1 MRPGLQFTL
10 LSPGD
15 GDGFL
20 SYRLTL
26 SNGLTT
32 TSFEFYGYDDEFRDF
47 AKQLENYPRSSS
59 QVVTHQVG
67 NDDPEWAYF
76 LHLEV
81 FCYEPNGA
89 SAIRIRGWSGKRT
102 SYHQQVPNYQQ
113 FEFFIPTLPADLNRL
128 GQRLSSWNP
137 LDEAELTWSAT

>member
-1 MRPGLQFTL
+1 MRPGIQFTL

-26 SNGLTT
+26 SNGETT
-32 TSFEFYGYDDEFRDF
+32 TSFAFYGYDDEFRDF
-47 AKQLENYPRSSS
+47 AQQLDSFPRSST

-67 NDDPEWAYF
+67 KDDPEWAYF
-76 LHLEV
+76 LKLEV

-89 SAIRIRGWSGKRT
+89 SAIRVRGWSGEPAPY
-102 SYHQQVPNYQQ
+102 YHR
-113 FEFFIPTLPADLNRL
+113 FEFFILTLPADLNRL
-128 GQRLSSWNP
+128 GRGLSSWPP
-137 LDEAELTWSAT
+137 LDEVEFTWSAT